1 MLHQIT
7 RCSAP
12 CVGRRSQDD
21 YAELVADAEAFL
33 SGRSSAVQRKLGE
46 AMEAASAN
54 LDFELAAV
62 YRDRLKALTY
72 IQGAQAVNA
81 EGTADADVFA
91 LASKGGAMSIQGFFI
106 RGGQNRSEEHT
117 SELQSLMRI
126 SYAVFCLKKKN
137 N

>member
-21 YAELVADAEAFL
+21 YAELVAAAEAFL

-54 LDFELAAV
+54 LDFALAAV

-72 IQGAQAVNA
+72 IQGGQAVNA
-81 EGTADADVFA
+81 EGTADADVIA
-91 LASKGGAMSIQGFFI
+91 LAGKGGAMGRPGVRQKERSVGTRVI
-106 RGGQNRSEEHT
+106 GQ
-117 SELQSLMRI
+117 
-126 SYAVFCLKKKN
+126 
-137 N
+137 